1 MKKLFVS
8 TLCALGLAWSAG
20 AAEKSAFMGVGTAP
34 LNPSIAIHVG
44 LPDGVG
50 LLVLSVAPDSPSRDQ
65 IQPQDIL
72 HKLDDQILVS
82 PEQLTI
88 LVRSHKPGDEVK
100 VALIRRG
107 ERKNVTVKLGET
119 SLPAG
124 RPIIGQRNERSM
136 PFNQGLAPD
145 MQEQMR
151 QLHEMMQQFGLGA
164 EDAEALLAPDVEPES
179 PAPAPKAE
187 AKPVRPRAAKP
198 VQPLPAEEMN
208 KPQARIQQSF
218 SASSTQ
224 VENGVAVTV
233 QTQDGKRT
241 VRIEKDGDVIHQGP
255 LNTDE
260 DLQAVPEEYR
270 ERVQKM
276 RDSVRVQFHQQ
287 QPGPR
292 ATRIHGPVI

>member
-1 MKKLFVS
+1 MRKLFVS

-20 AAEKSAFMGVGTAP
+20 AAEKSAFMGVGAAP

-44 LPDGVG
+44 LPNGVG
-50 LLVLSVAPDSPSRDQ
+50 LLVLDVAPDSPSRDQ
-65 IQPQDIL
+65 IEPQDIL

-107 ERKNVTVKLGET
+107 ERKTVTVKLGEA
-119 SLPAG
+119 SLPERRPLIRERQG
-124 RPIIGQRNERSM
+124 RPM
-136 PFNQGLAPD
+136 PVNPGLGPD

-164 EDAEALLAPDVEPES
+164 EEAEELMAPEVEPGS

-187 AKPVRPRAAKP
+187 AQPKRPRAAKP
-198 VQPLPAEEMN
+198 VQPLPAEEMD
-208 KPQARIQQSF
+208 KPDVHVQRSF

-233 QTQDGKRT
+233 QTHDGKRT
-241 VRIEKDGDVIHQGP
+241 VKIEKDGNVIHEGA

-270 ERVQKM
+270 DRVQRM
-276 RDSVRVQFHQQ
+276 RDSIRVQFQQ

-292 ATRIHGPVI
+292 SSRIHGPVI